1 MTSRRRSTAEIR
13 RLVAPDA
20 LPDPIG
26 VAVSFC
32 ALLDRLG
39 IPYVIGGSFASSVHG
54 EPRSTN
60 DIDVVADLRVELVP
74 ALVEALGPDYYVSL
88 DAAREAVLAEGTFNV
103 IHVQGGIK
111 IDVFVAGEDP
121 FNQERLRHREPVR
134 PGTDAG
140 PTLYVDIAEH
150 SIVRKLE
157 WFRRGE
163 ESSERQWRDVLA
175 MLRVQGDRLDQSRLR
190 RWATQLG
197 VSDLLVRA
205 RAAVGDHRT

>member
-1 MTSRRRSTAEIR
+1 MRSRRRSTAEIR

-74 ALVEALGPDYYVSL
+74 ALVDALGADYYVSL

-103 IHVQGGIK
+103 IHMQGGIK

-121 FNQERLRHREPVR
+121 FNQERLRHREAVQ
-134 PGTDAG
+134 PGTEAS

-157 WFRRGE
+157 WFRRGG
-163 ESSERQWRDVLA
+163 ESSERQWRDVLS

-205 RAAVGDHRT
+205 RAAVGARP